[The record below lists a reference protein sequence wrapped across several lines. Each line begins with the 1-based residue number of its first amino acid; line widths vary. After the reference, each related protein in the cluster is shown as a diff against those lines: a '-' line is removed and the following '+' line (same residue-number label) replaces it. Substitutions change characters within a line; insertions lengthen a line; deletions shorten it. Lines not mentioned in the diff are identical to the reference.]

1 MVLNPR
7 SDDRLGDL
15 TGGSLTGGALGATLP
30 AAFVGAV
37 NTALGVSYSSRL
49 YNLTLKGPM
58 PDRILYIP
66 HFAISPDSALAD
78 ACLMGR
84 YALPGGQ
91 IQMQS
96 GTPWDAEAPNREWSQ
111 ELHSFG
117 WLWHFNART
126 GHDTSK
132 HAGWLVNSWLE
143 RYRKCD
149 GLPWE
154 PHVLGRRLV
163 SWFANWSLI
172 VGTAD
177 MVWRSSLLLSMARQ
191 VRHLRRSAA
200 SAPAG
205 LPRLTAAWSLAMA
218 GLCMP
223 NEKKSWEKGLALLER
238 ELQNQVMA
246 DGGHVSRSP
255 DVQLQVLC
263 DLLMLRSALQ
273 GRNMKVPSRLQHTI
287 DRMAPAIEFFRHGD
301 GGLSFFNGSGEGNKA
316 AIDLAVASDEVIASP
331 LSHLPYTGFHRLQAK
346 KTLLLMD
353 AGAPPAGPH
362 STRAHAGCLS
372 FELSVGKNRI
382 VTNCGNIAIQG
393 PEWQDALR
401 ATPAHSTLIVNDCSS
416 AGFVEDGWS
425 RRLLGP
431 RMTGGPQKVTS
442 VRRRKDVGLWLDASH
457 DGYAEQ
463 FGLIHERR
471 LFLSAEG
478 NDLRGEDTL
487 IPAEESDEAD
497 AVSSLF
503 GGVVEDTVV
512 RFHLHPDVKVSLARD
527 KSSVLLL
534 LANRE
539 GWQFRARGG
548 ELSLESSIYAAD
560 GTTVRRTSQIVLTCK
575 DPKDAVQFN
584 WAFTRLETD

>member
-7 SDDRLGDL
+7 SDERLGDRLGDM
-15 TGGSLTGGALGATLP
+15 TGAALP
-30 AAFVGAV
+30 AALVGAV
-37 NTALGVSYSSRL
+37 NTALNATYSSRL
-49 YNLTLKGPM
+49 YNMTLKGPM
-58 PDRILYIP
+58 PDRILHIP
-66 HFAISPDSALAD
+66 HFALSPDSALAD
-78 ACLMGR
+78 AFLMGR

-91 IQMQS
+91 VQMQS
-96 GTPWDAEAPNREWSQ
+96 GTPWDAEAPNREWTE
-111 ELHSFG
+111 ELHSFE
-117 WLWHFNART
+117 WLWHFNARA

-143 RYRKCD
+143 RHRKCD

-154 PHVLGRRLV
+154 SHILGRRMV
-163 SWFANWSLI
+163 AWFANWSLI
-172 VGTAD
+172 TGTAD

-205 LPRLTAAWSLAMA
+205 LPRLTSAWSLAMA

-223 NEKKSWEKGLALLER
+223 NEKKSWEKGIALLER
-238 ELQNQVMA
+238 ELQIQVMA

-255 DVQLQVLC
+255 EIQLQVLC
-263 DLLMLRSALQ
+263 DLLMLRDAIR
-273 GRNMKVPSRLQHTI
+273 GRNMAVPNRLQHTI

-301 GGLSFFNGSGEGNKA
+301 GRLSFFNGSGEGDKA
-316 AIDLAVASDEVIASP
+316 AIETVVASDKVITSP

-382 VTNCGNIAIQG
+382 VTNCGNISIQG

-401 ATPAHSTLIVNDCSS
+401 ATPAHSTLVVNDCSS
-416 AGFVEDGWS
+416 AGFVDDGWS
-425 RRLLGP
+425 RKLLGP

-457 DGYAEQ
+457 DGYAEK

-471 LFLSAEG
+471 LFLAAQG

-487 IPAEESDEAD
+487 SAAEGTDHGAAVIDVVDD
-497 AVSSLF
+497 A
-503 GGVVEDTVV
+503 VV
-512 RFHLHPDVKVSLARD
+512 RFHLHPDVKASLARD
-527 KSSVLLL
+527 KSSILLL
-534 LANRE
+534 LPNRE

-575 DPKDAVQFN
+575 KPLEAVQFN
-584 WAFTRLETD
+584 WAFSKLETD

>member
-1 MVLNPR
+1 MVLNPGKDER
-7 SDDRLGDL
+7 IGDI
-15 TGGSLTGGALGATLP
+15 TGAAVTTALVGAL
-30 AAFVGAV
+30 
-37 NTALGVSYSSRL
+37 NTALNASYSSRL

-58 PDRILYIP
+58 PDRILHIP
-66 HFAISPDSALAD
+66 QFATSPDSARAD

-91 IQMQS
+91 VQMQT
-96 GTPWDAEAPNREWSQ
+96 GTPWDAQAPNREWAE
-111 ELHSFG
+111 ELHSFE
-117 WLWHFNART
+117 WLWHFNARA

-132 HAGWLVNSWLE
+132 HSGWLVNSWLE

-149 GLPWE
+149 GMPWE

-200 SAPAG
+200 SAPVG

-223 NEKKSWEKGLALLER
+223 NERKSWEKGIGLLER

-255 DVQLQVLC
+255 EIQLQVLC
-263 DLLMLRSALQ
+263 DLLMLRDAIR
-273 GRNMKVPSRLQHTI
+273 GRNMKVPSKLQHTI
-287 DRMAPAIEFFRHGD
+287 DAMAPAIEFFRHGD
-301 GGLSFFNGSGEGNKA
+301 GRLSFFNGSGEGDKA
-316 AIDLAVASDEVIASP
+316 AIDTVVASDQIVTSP

-353 AGAPPAGPH
+353 AGTAPAGPH
-362 STRAHAGCLS
+362 SVHAHAGCLS
-372 FELSVGKNRI
+372 FEFSIGKNRI

-401 ATPAHSTLIVNDCSS
+401 ATPAHSTLTVNECSS
-416 AGFVEDGWS
+416 AGFIDDGWS
-425 RRLLGP
+425 RKLLGP

-457 DGYAEQ
+457 DGYVEK

-471 LFLSAEG
+471 LFLAAEG
-478 NDLRGEDTL
+478 NDLRGEDRL
-487 IPAEESDEAD
+487 IMEEDQGRDVSD
-497 AVSSLF
+497 
-503 GGVVEDTVV
+503 VVDTAVV

-534 LANRE
+534 LPNRE

-560 GTTVRRTSQIVLTCK
+560 GNSVRRTSQIVLTSLR
-575 DPKDAVQFN
+575 PKNVVQFN
-584 WAFTRLETD
+584 WAFTKLETD